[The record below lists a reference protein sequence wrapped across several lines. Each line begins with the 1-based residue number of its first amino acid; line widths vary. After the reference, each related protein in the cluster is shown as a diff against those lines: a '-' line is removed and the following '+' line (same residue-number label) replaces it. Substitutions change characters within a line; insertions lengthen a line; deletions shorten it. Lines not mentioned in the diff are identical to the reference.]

1 MDVIR
6 ELAIESWH
14 GQGSD
19 EGGEQVIFDLE
30 QGNVL
35 VLPGLAFEL
44 SEQEQKFL
52 SPMWSD
58 GKAKNIS
65 LQPKKQ
71 GIVFKGAQGSP
82 SELIQLRSLLQR
94 YSDSAQSL
102 VLKLLPAYRNHLEV
116 ANTSFRPFQ
125 VETRSTSYRKDD
137 SRLHVDSFPSN
148 PTMGTRLLRVFTNVN
163 PAGVQRVW
171 RVGEPFANMA
181 ERFLPKTKGMWP
193 LQSTLMHAFKI
204 TKRPRTE
211 YDHRMLQLHDLA
223 KEDMSYQK
231 NSLQQEVLFSPG
243 TTWVV
248 YSDQVMHAAM
258 SGQYMFEQTFHIPS
272 EALVYPEL
280 SPLAVLQKSLGR
292 RLI

>member
-1 MDVIR
+1 MDFIR
-6 ELAIESWH
+6 EFAIESWH
-14 GQGSD
+14 NQDSD
-19 EGGEQVIFDLE
+19 QDVENAIFELE

-35 VLPGLAFEL
+35 VLPHLSFEL
-44 SEQEQKFL
+44 SEREKRFL
-52 SPMWSD
+52 SPSWSD

-65 LQPKKQ
+65 LQPKPQ
-71 GIVFKGAQGSP
+71 GLLLKGAQGTASDL
-82 SELIQLRSLLQR
+82 EQLKNLLQR
-94 YSDSAQSL
+94 YSDSVQSL
-102 VLKLLPAYRNHLEV
+102 VLKLFPAYQNYLKV
-116 ANTSFRPFQ
+116 ANTSFRPFL
-125 VETRSTSYRKDD
+125 VETRSSSYRKDD

-163 PAGVQRVW
+163 PVGVPRVW
-171 RVGEPFANMA
+171 RVGEPFPDMA
-181 ERFLPKTKGMWP
+181 ARFLQKTKAMWP
-193 LQSTLMHAFKI
+193 LQSRLMYAFKI

-231 NSLQQEVLFSPG
+231 SSLQQEVLFSPG

-258 SGQYMFEQTFHIPS
+258 SGQYMFEQTFHVPS

-280 SPLAVLQKSLGR
+280 SPLAVLQKSLGK

>member
-1 MDVIR
+1 MDIIR
-6 ELAIESWH
+6 EFAIESWRDQEPN
-14 GQGSD
+14 QGI
-19 EGGEQVIFDLE
+19 EKAIFDLE
-30 QGNVL
+30 QGGVI
-35 VLPGLAFEL
+35 VLPRLSFAL

-52 SPMWSD
+52 SPTWSD

-65 LQPKKQ
+65 LQPKPQ
-71 GIVFKGAQGSP
+71 GLLFKGAKGRA
-82 SELIQLRSLLQR
+82 SELEQLKNLLQR

-102 VLKLLPAYRNHLEV
+102 VLKLFPAYQNHLQV

-125 VETRSTSYRKDD
+125 VETRTSSYRKDD

-163 PAGVQRVW
+163 PVGVPRVW
-171 RVGEPFANMA
+171 RVGEPFSDMA
-181 ERFLPKTKGMWP
+181 ARFLPKTKAMWP
-193 LQSTLMHAFKI
+193 LQSRLMHAFKI

-223 KEDMSYQK
+223 KEDMNYQK
-231 NSLQQEVLFSPG
+231 KSLQQEVLLAPG

-248 YSDQVMHAAM
+248 YSDQVMHAVM
-258 SGQYMFEQTFHIPS
+258 SGQYMFEQTFHVPS
-272 EALVYPEL
+272 EALVYPDL
-280 SPLAVLQKSLGR
+280 SPLAVLQKSLGK